1 MTNQPDTSDRPRPST
16 VVPGPVRHLL
26 GLEGLDRET
35 IDRYLTMSVR
45 MREVLDRDIKK
56 VPTLRGKS
64 VINAFFENSTRTR
77 MSFEYAGKVLSA
89 DVMNFSASSSSLKKG
104 ETLLDTAR
112 TLQAMRPDIIVVRHG
127 ASGAPHM
134 LAKYLDCQV
143 VNAGD
148 GVHEHPTQGLLDL
161 LTVRQHK
168 GAIDGLDVTIVGDI
182 AHSRVARSAIFGFIT
197 MGARVRVAGPRT
209 MLPLGIEEL
218 GVEAF
223 DRVEPAIEGADVVMM
238 LRIQRERLGSAPL
251 FPSLREYSRVFGLN
265 RERLRLTKE
274 SALVMHP
281 GPINRGV
288 EIDPEVADG
297 PWSVILDQVT
307 NGVALRMSVLYLLA
321 TGRWEADTD
330 A

>member
-1 MTNQPDTSDRPRPST
+1 MN
-16 VVPGPVRHLL
+16 VEARHLL
-26 GLEGLDRET
+26 GLEGLDRE
-35 IDRYLTMSVR
+35 IIERYLLMSAR
-45 MREVLDRDIKK
+45 MKEVLDRDIKK

-64 VINAFFENSTRTR
+64 IINAFFENSTRTR

-112 TLQAMRPDIIVVRHG
+112 TLQAMRPDILVVRHG
-127 ASGAPHM
+127 SSGAPHM
-134 LAKYLDCQV
+134 LANYLDCQV

-161 LTVRQHK
+161 LTVQQHK
-168 GAIDGLDVTIVGDI
+168 GSIDGLDVTIVGDI
-182 AHSRVARSAIFGFIT
+182 AHSRVARSAIHGFVT
-197 MGARVRVAGPRT
+197 MGANVRVAGPRT
-209 MLPLGIEEL
+209 MLPLGIDEL
-218 GVEAF
+218 GVTSF
-223 DRVEPAIEGADVVMM
+223 DRLEPAIEGADVVMM

-251 FPSLREYSRVFGLN
+251 FPTLREYSRVFGLN
-265 RERLRLTKE
+265 PERLRLAKE

-288 EIDPEVADG
+288 EITPEVADG

-307 NGVALRMSVLYLLA
+307 NGVALRMAVLYLLA

>member
-1 MTNQPDTSDRPRPST
+1 MSDAT
-16 VVPGPVRHLL
+16 RHLL
-26 GLEGLDRET
+26 GLEGLDRDT
-35 IDRYLTMSVR
+35 ITRYLDMSAR
-45 MREVLDRDIKK
+45 MKDVLDRDIKK

-77 MSFEYAGKVLSA
+77 MSFEYAGKVLSS

-112 TLQAMRPDIIVVRHG
+112 TLQAMRPDILVVRHG

-134 LAKYLDCQV
+134 LTRHLDCQV

-168 GAIDGLDVTIVGDI
+168 GDIAGLDVTIVGDI
-182 AHSRVARSAIFGFIT
+182 AHSRVARSAIHGFVT
-197 MGARVRVAGPRT
+197 MGAQVRVAGPRT
-209 MLPLGIEEL
+209 MLPLGIEDL
-218 GVEAF
+218 GVRSF
-223 DRVEPAIEGADVVMM
+223 DRLEPAIEGADVVMM
-238 LRIQRERLGSAPL
+238 LRIQKERQGATPL
-251 FPSLREYSRVFGLN
+251 FPTLREYSRLFGLN
-265 RERLRLTKE
+265 PDRLRLAKE

-288 EIDPEVADG
+288 EIDPDVADG

-307 NGVALRMSVLYLLA
+307 NGVALRMAVLYLLA
-321 TGRWEADTD
+321 TGRWDAEEATRD
-330 A
+330 